1 MEWRVIWQ
9 IDVDANDPVDAARV
23 ALETMRNP
31 DSFALCF
38 EVVDEDGELH
48 DVDLLREENRS

>member
-1 MEWRVIWQ
+1 MEWRVKWK
-9 IDVDANDPVDAARV
+9 IDIAAADPVEAAQV

-38 EVVDEDGELH
+38 EVIDEDGDLH
-48 DVDLLREENRS
+48 DVDLLNDGA